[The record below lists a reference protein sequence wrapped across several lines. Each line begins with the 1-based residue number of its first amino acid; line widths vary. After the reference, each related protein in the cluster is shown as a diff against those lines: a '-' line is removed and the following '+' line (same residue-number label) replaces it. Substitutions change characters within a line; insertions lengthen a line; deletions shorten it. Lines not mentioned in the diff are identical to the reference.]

1 MQNKSNV
8 FIYGKNVLNIRK
20 TRTFFDLHIV
30 INIQREREIERVRE
44 RERCAIVSTFIQFCR
59 CLITSEELISA

>member
-30 INIQREREIERVRE
+30 INIQRERYIYIERESE
-44 RERCAIVSTFIQFCR
+44 REMCDCKYIYTI
-59 CLITSEELISA
+59 L